1 MNVSDFS
8 CDGTYDACLS
18 TGSSLSWYALRTR
31 SNYEKI
37 AAGFLEVRGFE
48 HFLPLCRAQKRRS
61 NQVKDSSTPLFP
73 GYLFCRFDPRYRTP
87 VLGVLGVVSIVAF
100 GGRPAQ
106 INDAEIEAIR
116 KALGCGQNM
125 EPYPYLH
132 EGQQIRIEKGPL
144 RGLEGILVK
153 KRTWRIVISVEML
166 RRAVA
171 VEIDPDSI
179 APIEPYDE
187 RSQTDAS
194 SAGLRQGVR
203 AAYEQPAS
211 LLTGAQSLPLASA

>member
-1 MNVSDFS
+1 MKLSDVS
-8 CDGTYDACLS
+8 CDGRYDACLS
-18 TGSSLSWYALRTR
+18 VGSSHSWYALRTR

-37 AAGFLEVRGFE
+37 AAGFLEAKGFE
-48 HFLPLCRAQKRRS
+48 HFLPLCRAQKHREK
-61 NQVKDSSTPLFP
+61 QVIASSTALFP

-87 VLGVLGVVSIVAF
+87 ILSVLGVVSIVSF

-106 INDAEIEAIR
+106 INDTEIEAVR
-116 KALGCGQNM
+116 KALDCGQNM

-179 APIEPYDE
+179 TPIGPNE
-187 RSQTDAS
+187 RRLQTDAA
-194 SAGLRQGVR
+194 SASLRQGVQ
-203 AAYEQPAS
+203 AAYERPTS
-211 LLTGAQSLPLASA
+211 LLMGAQNLPLASA

>member
-1 MNVSDFS
+1 MNLSDVS
-8 CDGTYDACLS
+8 CDGRYDACLS
-18 TGSSLSWYALRTR
+18 AGSSHSWYALRTR

-37 AAGFLEVRGFE
+37 AAGFLEAKGFE
-48 HFLPLCRAQKRRS
+48 HFLPLCRTQKHRLK
-61 NQVKDSSTPLFP
+61 QVIESSTPLFP

-87 VLGVLGVVSIVAF
+87 VLGVLGVVSIVGF

-106 INDAEIEAIR
+106 INDTEIEAIR
-116 KALGCGQNM
+116 KALGCGQIM

-179 APIEPYDE
+179 APIEPYDG
-187 RSQTDAS
+187 RSQIAAS
-194 SAGLRQGVR
+194 SAGLRQGVQ
-203 AAYEQPAS
+203 AAYEQPSS
-211 LLTGAQSLPLASA
+211 LLTGVQRLPLASA